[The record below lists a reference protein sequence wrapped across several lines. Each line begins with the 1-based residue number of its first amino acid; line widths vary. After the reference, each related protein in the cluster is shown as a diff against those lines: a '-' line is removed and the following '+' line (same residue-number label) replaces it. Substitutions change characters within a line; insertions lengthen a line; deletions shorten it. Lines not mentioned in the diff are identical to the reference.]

1 MSGLRFGLRTL
12 WRDSRTGELGV
23 LLAAIVIAVTA
34 MTAVGF
40 FTDRVGGAIREQA
53 SAVLAGDLE
62 LSSTD
67 PIPDDYLGEARAR
80 GLDAVQF
87 MTFPTMA
94 LAGDNNALALLRA
107 VSEGYPLRGEILV
120 SPQLFG
126 EAVRADGIPK
136 PGEAWAEP
144 GLLARLDVEVGAVLT
159 VGESTV
165 TVTRV
170 LDYQPGQGVGGFAQ
184 LAAGLMVNIADIP
197 AFDVIRPGS
206 RITYRHLYAGDSETV
221 DEWRS
226 WLKPRLSESVRMRGL
241 EDAGEQITAA
251 IDRAQRFLTLAS
263 LVTVILAA
271 VATAMAARRYALRHL
286 DTIALMKSLG
296 ATQGFIQVST
306 LAQLGLVILA
316 TAVIGTVLGF
326 AAQQVLVLLGAE
338 VLKVRLPAPSWFAG
352 ALGLLTAAT
361 ITVGFALPHLLKLK
375 DTPPMRVLRH
385 DLPPPRLG
393 TGLSYFIAVV
403 ALLIMI
409 GIIVRDLLI
418 LGLIAGGLVL
428 VTLIAVAGGWL
439 LVVTFTRFRGA
450 AGVAWR
456 YGLANIS
463 RRGSE
468 SVVQIVAFALSLMV
482 LLLLTL
488 VRSDLL
494 NEWQRTLPEEAPN
507 YFLINIDPVEWPGI
521 RDFFMTETGAAP
533 DFLPFLRG
541 RVTRINGQSIEDYEF
556 PNLRG
561 KRFAQREGNLT
572 WRDELP
578 DTNELRDGQWWI
590 GETTDEIE
598 ASLEIGIARDLGI
611 GVGDTI
617 SFNIGGEDVRAR
629 ITNLRFV
636 EWDSLRPNFFVML
649 SPGLAEELPQTYIA
663 SVFIPPEKRRLLSSF
678 VREFPSV
685 TLLDLDVILSQVRLI
700 IERASMAVQY
710 VFLFTLLA
718 GVTVLLAA
726 IQVTKDERRFES
738 AILHTLGAGRAKIMQ
753 GLAVEFTAL
762 GTLAGLLAALGAT
775 AVGWVVAEL
784 AFELDYS
791 LNPWLWIGGCAAGA
805 AVVGICGTLATRSAV
820 NEPPIAVLRE
830 G

>member
-23 LLAAIVIAVTA
+23 LLAAIVVAVTA

-40 FTDRVGGAIREQA
+40 FTDRVGSAIRTQA

-67 PIPDDYLGEARAR
+67 PIPADYLSEARSR
-80 GLDAVQF
+80 GLDAVQY

-94 LAGDNNALALLRA
+94 LAGESNSLALIKA
-107 VSEGYPLRGEILV
+107 VSDGYPLRGELLV
-120 SPQLFG
+120 SPQMFG
-126 EAVRADGIPK
+126 AAVRADGIPP

-144 GLLARLDVEVGAVLT
+144 GLLARLDVDVGATLV
-159 VGESTV
+159 VGESSV

-184 LAAGLMVNIADIP
+184 LAAGLMVNNIDIP

-206 RITYRHLYAGDSETV
+206 RITYRQLYAGDADIV
-221 DEWRS
+221 DAWRAS
-226 WLKPRLSESVRMRGL
+226 LKPRLSKGVRMRGL

-263 LVTVILAA
+263 LITVILAA

-296 ATQGFIQVST
+296 ATQGFVLVST
-306 LAQLGLVILA
+306 LSQLGLVIVL
-316 TAVIGTVLGF
+316 TAAVGTALGYG
-326 AAQQVLVLLGAE
+326 AQQVLVVLGAGLLR
-338 VLKVRLPAPSWFAG
+338 VDLPPASWFAG

-361 ITVGFALPHLLKLK
+361 ITVGFALPHLLQLK
-375 DTPPMRVLRH
+375 DTPPMRVLRR

-393 TGLSYFIAVV
+393 TGLSYGIAIA
-403 ALLIMI
+403 ALLFMI
-409 GIIVRDLLI
+409 GAIVRDLLM
-418 LGLIAGGLVL
+418 LGLIAGGLIL

-439 LVVTFTRFRGA
+439 LVITFTRFRGA

-494 NEWQRTLPEEAPN
+494 NEWQRTVPEDAPN
-507 YFLINIDPVEWPGI
+507 YFLINIEPEEWPGI
-521 RDFFMTETGAAP
+521 RDFFVRETGAAP
-533 DFLPFLRG
+533 EFLPFLRG
-541 RVTRINGQSIEDYEF
+541 RVTRVKGRTIDEYDF
-556 PNLRG
+556 PSPRG
-561 KRFAQREGNLT
+561 KNFAQREGNLT
-572 WRDELP
+572 WRNELP
-578 DTNELRDGQWWI
+578 DTNEVRDGQWWSAANP
-590 GETTDEIE
+590 GEIE
-598 ASLEIGIARDLGI
+598 ASIEVGIARDLGI

-617 SFNIGGEDVRAR
+617 GFNIGGEDVDAR
-629 ITNLRFV
+629 VTSLRFV
-636 EWDSLRPNFFVML
+636 EWDSMRPNFFVML
-649 SPGLAEELPQTYIA
+649 SPGLTEELPQTYIA
-663 SVFIPPEKRRLLSSF
+663 SVFIPPEQRRMLSGF
-678 VREFPSV
+678 IREFPSV
-685 TLLDLDVILSQVRLI
+685 TLLDLEVILRQVRMI
-700 IERASMAVQY
+700 IDRASLAVQY

-718 GVTVLLAA
+718 GITVLLAA

-738 AILHTLGAGRAKIMQ
+738 AILHTLGAGRRKIMQ

-762 GTLAGLLAALGAT
+762 GTLAGLLAAFGAT
-775 AVGWVVAEL
+775 AVGWVVAEQ
-784 AFELDYS
+784 AFELDYG
-791 LNPWLWIGGCAAGA
+791 LNPWVWLAGCLAGA
-805 AVVGICGTLATRSAV
+805 VVVGVCGTLATRGAV
-820 NEPPIAVLRE
+820 NEPPVAVLRE

>member
-40 FTDRVGGAIREQA
+40 FTDRVGSAIRTQA

-67 PIPDDYLGEARAR
+67 PIQADYLAEARAR
-80 GLDAVQF
+80 GLDAVQY

-94 LAGDNNALALLRA
+94 LAGEANSLALIKA
-107 VSEGYPLRGEILV
+107 VSDGYPLRGELLV
-120 SPQLFG
+120 SPQMFG
-126 EAVRADGIPK
+126 EAVRADGIP
-136 PGEAWAEP
+136 PAGEAWAEP
-144 GLLARLDVEVGAVLT
+144 GLLARLDVDVGATLV
-159 VGESTV
+159 VGESSV

-184 LAAGLMVNIADIP
+184 LAAGLMVNITDIP

-206 RITYRHLYAGDSETV
+206 RITYRHLYAGDAGAV
-221 DEWRS
+221 DDWRAA
-226 WLKPRLSESVRMRGL
+226 LKTRLSKGVRMRGL

-286 DTIALMKSLG
+286 DTVALMKSLG
-296 ATQGFIQVST
+296 ATQGFVLVST
-306 LAQLGLVILA
+306 LSQLGLVIVL
-316 TAVIGTVLGF
+316 TAAVGTALGYGAQTVLV
-326 AAQQVLVLLGAE
+326 ALGAGLLR
-338 VLKVRLPAPSWFAG
+338 VDLPPATWFAG

-361 ITVGFALPHLLKLK
+361 ITVGFALPHLLQLK

-393 TGLSYFIAVV
+393 TGVSYGIAIG
-403 ALLIMI
+403 ALLFMI
-409 GIIVRDLLI
+409 GAIVRDLLM
-418 LGLIAGGLVL
+418 LGLIAGGLIL

-439 LVVTFTRFRGA
+439 LVIVFTRFRGA

-488 VRSDLL
+488 VRGDLL
-494 NEWQRTLPEEAPN
+494 NEWRRTVPEDAPN
-507 YFLINIDPVEWPGI
+507 YFLINIEPEEWPGI
-521 RDFFMTETGAAP
+521 RDFFVRETGAAP

-541 RVTRINGQSIEDYEF
+541 RVTRVKGEGIDEYNF
-556 PNLRG
+556 PSPRG
-561 KRFAQREGNLT
+561 KNFAQREGNMT
-572 WRDELP
+572 WRNELP
-578 DTNELRDGQWWI
+578 ETNEVRGGQWWSAANA
-590 GETTDEIE
+590 GEIE
-598 ASLEIGIARDLGI
+598 ASIEVGIARDLGI
-611 GVGDTI
+611 DVGDTI
-617 SFNIGGEDVRAR
+617 GFNIGGEDIDAR
-629 ITNLRFV
+629 VTSLRFV
-636 EWDSLRPNFFVML
+636 EWDSMRPNFFVML
-649 SPGLAEELPQTYIA
+649 SPGLTEELPQTYIA
-663 SVFIPPEKRRLLSSF
+663 SVFIPPEQRRMLSSF
-678 VREFPSV
+678 IREFPSV
-685 TLLDLDVILSQVRLI
+685 TLLDLDVILRQVRMI
-700 IERASMAVQY
+700 IDRASLAVQY

-718 GVTVLLAA
+718 GITVLLAA

-738 AILHTLGAGRAKIMQ
+738 AILHTLGAGRRKILQ

-762 GTLAGLLAALGAT
+762 GTLAGLLAAFGAT
-775 AVGWVVAEL
+775 AVGWVVAEQ
-784 AFELDYS
+784 AFELDYG
-791 LNPWLWIGGCAAGA
+791 LNPWVWLAGCIAGA
-805 AVVGICGTLATRSAV
+805 VVVGFCGTLATRGAV
-820 NEPPIAVLRE
+820 SEPPVAVLRE

>member
-1 MSGLRFGLRTL
+1 VSGILFGLRTL

-23 LLAAIVIAVTA
+23 LLAAIVVAVTA

-40 FTDRVGGAIREQA
+40 FTDRVGGAIRMQA

-67 PIPDDYLGEARAR
+67 PIPRQFLGEARVR
-80 GLDAVQF
+80 GVDAVEL

-94 LAGDNNALALLRA
+94 IAGEANSLALIRA
-107 VSEGYPLRGEILV
+107 VGEGYPLRGEILV

-126 EAVRADGIPK
+126 EAVRADGVPP

-144 GLLARLDVEVGAVLT
+144 GLLARLDADVGATLT
-159 VGESTV
+159 VGESSV

-184 LAAGLMVNIADIP
+184 LAAGLMVNMSDVP

-206 RITYRHLYAGDSETV
+206 RITYRHVYAGQPDAI
-221 DEWRS
+221 DAWRAD
-226 WLKPRLSESVRMRGL
+226 LAARLPESVRMRGL

-296 ATQGFIQVST
+296 ATQGFIQTAT
-306 LAQLGLVILA
+306 LSQLGLVIVL
-316 TAVIGTVLGF
+316 TAVIGTCLGYGG
-326 AAQQVLVLLGAE
+326 QQVLVAIGAG
-338 VLKVRLPAPSWFAG
+338 VLRVELPPASWFAG

-375 DTPPMRVLRH
+375 DTPPMRVLRR
-385 DLPPPRLG
+385 DLPPPRLS
-393 TGLSYFIAVV
+393 TAMSYGVAVG
-403 ALLIMI
+403 ALLFMV
-409 GIIVRDLLI
+409 GVIVRDPLM
-418 LGLIAGGLVL
+418 LGLIAGGLIL
-428 VTLIAVAGGWL
+428 VAGIAVAGGWL
-439 LVVTFTRFRGA
+439 LVLAFTRFRGA

-463 RRGSE
+463 RRGAE

-488 VRSDLL
+488 VRGDLL
-494 NEWQRTLPEEAPN
+494 NEWQRTLPEDAPN
-507 YFLINIDPVEWPGI
+507 YFLINIEPDQWPGI
-521 RDFFMTETGAAP
+521 RAFFERETGAVP

-541 RVTRINGQSIEDYEF
+541 RVTTINGEAVDDIAF
-556 PNLRG
+556 PNARAEN
-561 KRFAQREGNLT
+561 FAKREGNLT
-572 WRDELP
+572 WRLELP
-578 DTNELRDGQWWI
+578 ETNEVREGQWWDRPNP
-590 GETTDEIE
+590 DEIE
-598 ASLEIGIARDLGI
+598 VSLELGIARDMGL

-617 SFNIGGEDVRAR
+617 GFNIGGEQVDTR
-629 ITNLRFV
+629 ITSLRFV

-663 SVFIPPEKRRLLSSF
+663 SVYIPPAKRRMLSSF
-678 VREFPSV
+678 VREFPGV
-685 TLLDLDVILSQVRLI
+685 TLLDLEVILSQVRMI
-700 IERASMAVQY
+700 IDRASMAVQY

-718 GVTVLLAA
+718 GITVLLAA

-738 AILHTLGAGRAKIMQ
+738 AILHTLGARRRKIVQ

-762 GTLAGLLAALGAT
+762 GTLAGLLAAIGAT
-775 AVGWVVAEL
+775 AVGWLVAEQ
-784 AFELDYS
+784 AFAPS
-791 LNPWLWIGGCAAGA
+791 SGCAARWPRA
-805 AVVGICGTLATRSAV
+805 A
-820 NEPPIAVLRE
+820 P
-830 G
+830 

>member
-40 FTDRVGGAIREQA
+40 FTDRVGSAIRTQA

-67 PIPDDYLGEARAR
+67 PIPADYLAEARAR
-80 GLDAVQF
+80 GLDAVQY

-94 LAGDNNALALLRA
+94 LAGEANSLALIKA
-107 VSEGYPLRGEILV
+107 VSDGYPLRGELLV
-120 SPQLFG
+120 SPQMFG
-126 EAVRADGIPK
+126 EAVRADGIP
-136 PGEAWAEP
+136 PAGEAWAEP
-144 GLLARLDVEVGAVLT
+144 GLLARLDVDVGATLV
-159 VGESTV
+159 VGESSV

-184 LAAGLMVNIADIP
+184 LAAGLMVNITDIP

-206 RITYRHLYAGDSETV
+206 RITYRHLYAGDAGAV
-221 DEWRS
+221 DDWRAA
-226 WLKPRLSESVRMRGL
+226 LKPRLSKGVRMRGL

-286 DTIALMKSLG
+286 DTVALMKSLG
-296 ATQGFIQVST
+296 ATQGFVLVST
-306 LAQLGLVILA
+306 LSQLGLVIVL
-316 TAVIGTVLGF
+316 TAAVGTALGYGAQTVLV
-326 AAQQVLVLLGAE
+326 ALGAGLLR
-338 VLKVRLPAPSWFAG
+338 VDLPPATWFAG

-361 ITVGFALPHLLKLK
+361 ITVGFALPHLLQLK

-393 TGLSYFIAVV
+393 TGVSYGIAIG
-403 ALLIMI
+403 ALLFMI
-409 GIIVRDLLI
+409 GAIVRDLLM
-418 LGLIAGGLVL
+418 LGLIAGGLIL

-439 LVVTFTRFRGA
+439 LVIVFTRFRGA

-488 VRSDLL
+488 VRGDLL
-494 NEWQRTLPEEAPN
+494 NEWRRTVPEDAPN
-507 YFLINIDPVEWPGI
+507 YFLINIEPEEWPGI
-521 RDFFMTETGAAP
+521 RDFFVRETGAAP

-541 RVTRINGQSIEDYEF
+541 RVTRVKGEGIDEYDF
-556 PNLRG
+556 PSPRG
-561 KRFAQREGNLT
+561 KNFAQREGNMT
-572 WRDELP
+572 WRNELP
-578 DTNELRDGQWWI
+578 ETNEVRGGQWWSAANA
-590 GETTDEIE
+590 GEIE
-598 ASLEIGIARDLGI
+598 ASIEVGIARDLGI
-611 GVGDTI
+611 DVGDTI
-617 SFNIGGEDVRAR
+617 GFNIGGEDIDAR
-629 ITNLRFV
+629 VTSLRFV
-636 EWDSLRPNFFVML
+636 EWDSMRPNFFVML
-649 SPGLAEELPQTYIA
+649 SPGLTEELPQTYIA
-663 SVFIPPEKRRLLSSF
+663 SVFIPPEQRRMLSSF
-678 VREFPSV
+678 IREFPSV
-685 TLLDLDVILSQVRLI
+685 TLLDLEVILRQVRMI
-700 IERASMAVQY
+700 IDRASLAVQY

-718 GVTVLLAA
+718 GITVLLAA

-738 AILHTLGAGRAKIMQ
+738 AILHTLGAGRRKILQ

-762 GTLAGLLAALGAT
+762 GTLAGLLAAFGAT
-775 AVGWVVAEL
+775 AVGWLVAEQ
-784 AFELDYS
+784 AFELDYG
-791 LNPWLWIGGCAAGA
+791 LNPWVWLAGCIAGA
-805 AVVGICGTLATRSAV
+805 VVVGFCGTLATRGAV
-820 NEPPIAVLRE
+820 SEPPVAVLRE

>member
-1 MSGLRFGLRTL
+1 LRFGLRTL

-40 FTDRVGGAIREQA
+40 FTDRVGTAIRTQA

-67 PIPDDYLGEARAR
+67 PIPDDYLVEARGR
-80 GLDAVQF
+80 GLDAVEF

-94 LAGDNNALALLRA
+94 TAGEANSLALLKA
-107 VSEGYPLRGEILV
+107 VSEGYPLRGEVLV
-120 SPQLFG
+120 SSQVFG
-126 EAVRADGIPK
+126 EIEKADGIPA

-144 GLLARLDVEVGAVLT
+144 GLLARLDADVGVTLT
-159 VGESTV
+159 IGESTV

-170 LDYQPGQGVGGFAQ
+170 VDYQPGQGVGGFAQ
-184 LAAGLMVNIADIP
+184 LAAGLVVNIADIP
-197 AFDVIRPGS
+197 TFDVIRPGS
-206 RITYRHLYAGDSETV
+206 RITYRHLYAGESNLV
-221 DEWRS
+221 DEWRAS
-226 WLKPRLSESVRMRGL
+226 LDGRISNSVRMRGL

-296 ATQGFIQVST
+296 ATQGFIQVAT
-306 LAQLGLVILA
+306 LSQLGLVILV
-316 TAVIGTVLGF
+316 TALIGTMLGF
-326 AAQQVLVLLGAE
+326 VAQGVLVALGAGILR
-338 VLKVRLPAPSWFAG
+338 VDLPPASWFAG
-352 ALGLLTAAT
+352 SLGLLTAAT
-361 ITVGFALPHLLKLK
+361 ITIGFALPHLLKLK

-393 TGLSYFIAVV
+393 TGLSYGIAVA
-403 ALLIMI
+403 ALLLMI
-409 GIIVRDLLI
+409 GAIVRDALI

-494 NEWQRTLPEEAPN
+494 NEWQRTLPEDAPN
-507 YFLINIDPVEWPGI
+507 YFLINIDPQEWPGI
-521 RDFFMTETGAAP
+521 RDFFVSETGAAP

-541 RVTRINGQSIEDYEF
+541 RMTTVNGQSISDVEF
-556 PNLRG
+556 PNIRG
-561 KRFAQREGNLT
+561 ENFSQREGNLT
-572 WRDELP
+572 WRAELP
-578 DTNELRDGQWWI
+578 DTNEVRDGEWWT
-590 GETTDEIE
+590 EANHEEIE
-598 ASLEIGIARDLGI
+598 ASLEVGIARDLGV
-611 GVGDTI
+611 GVGDTLG
-617 SFNIGGEDVRAR
+617 FNIGGENIEAR
-629 ITNLRFV
+629 VTSLRFV

-663 SVFIPPEKRRLLSSF
+663 SVYIPPKTRRLLSGF
-678 VREFPSV
+678 IRQFPSV
-685 TLLDLDVILSQVRLI
+685 TLLDLEVILGQVRMI

-718 GVTVLLAA
+718 GITVLLAA

-738 AILHTLGAGRAKIMQ
+738 AILHTLGAGRRKIMQ

-762 GTLAGLLAALGAT
+762 GTLAGLLAAFGAT
-775 AVGWVVAEL
+775 AVGWVVAEQ

-791 LNPWLWIGGCAAGA
+791 LNPWLWLTGCIAGA
-805 AVVGICGTLATRSAV
+805 AVVGFCGTLATRGAV
-820 NEPPIAVLRE
+820 NEPPVAVLRE

>member
-12 WRDSRTGELGV
+12 WRDSRTGDLGV
-23 LLAAIVIAVTA
+23 LLAAIVIAVTV

-40 FTDRVGGAIREQA
+40 FTDRVGSAIRTQA

-67 PIPDDYLGEARAR
+67 PIPADYLAEARAR
-80 GLDAVQF
+80 GLDAVQY

-94 LAGDNNALALLRA
+94 LAGEANSLALIKA
-107 VSEGYPLRGEILV
+107 VSDGYPLRGELLV
-120 SPQLFG
+120 SPQMFG
-126 EAVRADGIPK
+126 EAVRADGIP
-136 PGEAWAEP
+136 PAGEAWAEP
-144 GLLARLDVEVGAVLT
+144 GLLARLDVDVGATLV
-159 VGESTV
+159 VGESSV

-184 LAAGLMVNIADIP
+184 LAAGLMVNITDIP

-206 RITYRHLYAGDSETV
+206 RITYRHLYAGDAGAV
-221 DEWRS
+221 DDWRAA
-226 WLKPRLSESVRMRGL
+226 LKTRLSKGVRMRGL

-286 DTIALMKSLG
+286 DTVALMKSLG
-296 ATQGFIQVST
+296 ATQGFVLVST
-306 LAQLGLVILA
+306 LSQLGLVIVL
-316 TAVIGTVLGF
+316 TAAVGTALGYGAQTVLV
-326 AAQQVLVLLGAE
+326 ALGAGLLR
-338 VLKVRLPAPSWFAG
+338 VDLPPATWFAG

-361 ITVGFALPHLLKLK
+361 ITVGFALPHLLQLK

-393 TGLSYFIAVV
+393 TGVSYGIAIG
-403 ALLIMI
+403 ALLFMI
-409 GIIVRDLLI
+409 GAIVRDLLM
-418 LGLIAGGLVL
+418 LGLIAGGLIL

-439 LVVTFTRFRGA
+439 LVIVFTRFRGA

-488 VRSDLL
+488 VRGDLL
-494 NEWQRTLPEEAPN
+494 NEWRRTVPEDAPN
-507 YFLINIDPVEWPGI
+507 YFLINIEPEEWPGI
-521 RDFFMTETGAAP
+521 RDFFVRETGAAP

-541 RVTRINGQSIEDYEF
+541 RVTRVKGEGIDEYDF
-556 PNLRG
+556 PSPRG
-561 KRFAQREGNLT
+561 KNFAQREGNMT
-572 WRDELP
+572 WRNELP
-578 DTNELRDGQWWI
+578 ETNEVRGGQWWSAANA
-590 GETTDEIE
+590 GEIE
-598 ASLEIGIARDLGI
+598 ASIEVGIARDLGI
-611 GVGDTI
+611 DVGDTI
-617 SFNIGGEDVRAR
+617 GFNIGGEDIDAR
-629 ITNLRFV
+629 VTSLRFV
-636 EWDSLRPNFFVML
+636 EWDSMRPNFFVML
-649 SPGLAEELPQTYIA
+649 SPGLTEELPQTYIA
-663 SVFIPPEKRRLLSSF
+663 SVFIPPEQRRMLSSF
-678 VREFPSV
+678 IREFPSV
-685 TLLDLDVILSQVRLI
+685 TLLDLDVILRQVRMI
-700 IERASMAVQY
+700 IDRASLAVQY

-718 GVTVLLAA
+718 GITVLLAA

-738 AILHTLGAGRAKIMQ
+738 AILHTLGAGRRKILQ

-762 GTLAGLLAALGAT
+762 GTLAGLLAAFGAT
-775 AVGWVVAEL
+775 AVGWVVAEQ
-784 AFELDYS
+784 AFELDYG
-791 LNPWLWIGGCAAGA
+791 LNPWVWLAGSIAGA
-805 AVVGICGTLATRSAV
+805 VVVGFCGTLATRGAV
-820 NEPPIAVLRE
+820 SEPPVAVLRE

>member
-12 WRDSRTGELGV
+12 LRDSRSGELGV

-40 FTDRVGGAIREQA
+40 FTDRVGSAIRTQA

-67 PIPDDYLGEARAR
+67 PIPAEYMDAARER
-80 GLDAVQF
+80 GLEAVEF

-94 LAGDNNALALLRA
+94 LAGEANSLALLRA
-107 VSEGYPLRGEILV
+107 VSEGYPLRGELLV

-126 EAVRADGIPK
+126 DAVRADGIPP

-144 GLLARLDVEVGAVLT
+144 GLLARLDIDVGATLT
-159 VGESTV
+159 IGESQV

-206 RITYRHLYAGDSETV
+206 RITYRHLYAGDGDTI
-221 DEWRS
+221 DDFRAF
-226 WLKPRLSESVRMRGL
+226 LKPKLSKSVRMRGL

-296 ATQGFIQVST
+296 ATQGFIQVAT
-306 LAQLGLVILA
+306 LSQLGLVILV
-316 TAVIGTVLGF
+316 TALIGTLFGF
-326 AAQQVLVLLGAE
+326 GAQQVLVALGAG
-338 VLKVRLPAPSWFAG
+338 VLRVDLPPASGFAG

-361 ITVGFALPHLLKLK
+361 ITIGFALPHLLKLK

-393 TGLSYFIAVV
+393 TGLSYGIAIA
-403 ALLIMI
+403 ALLVMI
-409 GIIVRDLLI
+409 GVIVRDLLM
-418 LGLIAGGLVL
+418 LSLVAGGLVL

-439 LVVTFTRFRGA
+439 LVLTFTRFRGA
-450 AGVAWR
+450 AGIAWR

-494 NEWQRTLPEEAPN
+494 NEWQRTLPEDAPN
-507 YFLINIDPVEWPGI
+507 YFLINIDPEEWPGI
-521 RDFFMTETGAAP
+521 SSFFERETDTVP

-541 RVTRINGQSIEDYEF
+541 RVTSVKGEAISDYEF
-556 PNLRG
+556 PNMRG
-561 KRFAQREGNLT
+561 ENFAQREGNLT
-572 WRDELP
+572 WRGELP
-578 DTNELRDGQWWI
+578 DTNEVRDGQWWSAA
-590 GETTDEIE
+590 TTDEIE
-598 ASLEIGIARDLGI
+598 ASLEVGIARDLGV
-611 GVGDTI
+611 GVGDMMG
-617 SFNIGGEDVRAR
+617 FNIGGENIEAR
-629 ITNLRFV
+629 ITSLRFV

-663 SVFIPPEKRRLLSSF
+663 SAYIPPEKRRLLSGF
-678 VREFPSV
+678 IREFPSV
-685 TLLDLDVILSQVRLI
+685 TLLDLEVILGQVRMI

-718 GVTVLLAA
+718 GITVLLAA

-738 AILHTLGAGRAKIMQ
+738 AILHTLGAGRRTIMQ

-762 GTLAGLLAALGAT
+762 GTLAGLLAAIGAT
-775 AVGWVVAEL
+775 AVGWVVAEQ

-791 LNPWLWIGGCAAGA
+791 LNPWIWIAGCLAGA
-805 AVVGICGTLATRSAV
+805 AVVGSCGTLATRSAV
-820 NEPPIAVLRE
+820 KEPPVAVLRE

>member
-40 FTDRVGGAIREQA
+40 FTDRVGSAIRTQA

-67 PIPDDYLGEARAR
+67 PIPDDYLDEARSR
-80 GLDAVQF
+80 GLDAVQY

-94 LAGDNNALALLRA
+94 LVGESNSLALIKA
-107 VSEGYPLRGEILV
+107 VSDGYPLRGELLV
-120 SPQLFG
+120 SPQMFG
-126 EAVRADGIPK
+126 EAVRADAIPP

-144 GLLARLDVEVGAVLT
+144 GLLARLDVDVGARLV
-159 VGESTV
+159 VGESSV
-165 TVTRV
+165 VVTRV

-184 LAAGLMVNIADIP
+184 LAAGLMVNITDIP
-197 AFDVIRPGS
+197 SFDVIRPGS
-206 RITYRHLYAGDSETV
+206 RITYRHLYAGDADAVT
-221 DEWRS
+221 EWRA
-226 WLKPRLSESVRMRGL
+226 WLKPRLNQGVRMRGL

-296 ATQGFIQVST
+296 ATQGFVQVST
-306 LAQLGLVILA
+306 LSQLGLVIIL
-316 TAVIGTVLGF
+316 TAAVGTLLGF
-326 AAQQVLVLLGAE
+326 GAQQVLVALGAG
-338 VLKVRLPAPSWFAG
+338 VLQVELPPASWFAG
-352 ALGLLTAAT
+352 TLGLLTAAT
-361 ITVGFALPHLLKLK
+361 ITVGFALPHLMQLK
-375 DTPPMRVLRH
+375 DTPPMRVLRR

-393 TGLSYFIAVV
+393 TGLSYGIAIA
-403 ALLIMI
+403 ALLFMI
-409 GIIVRDLLI
+409 GAIVRDLLM
-418 LGLIAGGLVL
+418 LGLIAGGLVV
-428 VTLIAVAGGWL
+428 VTLVAVAGGWL
-439 LVVTFTRFRGA
+439 LVVAFTRFRGA

-456 YGLANIS
+456 YGLANIA

-494 NEWQRTLPEEAPN
+494 NEWQRTVPEDAPN
-507 YFLINIDPVEWPGI
+507 YFLINIEPEEWPGI
-521 RDFFMTETGAAP
+521 REFFVRETGAAP

-541 RVTRINGQSIEDYEF
+541 RVTRVKGQTIDDYDF
-556 PNLRG
+556 PSPRG
-561 KRFAQREGNLT
+561 RNFAQREGNLT

-578 DTNELRDGQWWI
+578 NTNEVRDGQWWSAANP
-590 GETTDEIE
+590 GEIE
-598 ASLEIGIARDLGI
+598 ASIEIGIARDLGI

-617 SFNIGGEDVRAR
+617 GFNIGGEDVDAR
-629 ITNLRFV
+629 VTSLRFV
-636 EWDSLRPNFFVML
+636 EWDSMRPNFFVML
-649 SPGLAEELPQTYIA
+649 SPGLTEELPQTYIA
-663 SVFIPPEKRRLLSSF
+663 SVFIPPDKRRMLSSF
-678 VREFPSV
+678 IREFPSV
-685 TLLDLDVILSQVRLI
+685 TLLDLEVILRQVRMI
-700 IERASMAVQY
+700 IERASLAVQY

-718 GVTVLLAA
+718 GIMVLLAA

-738 AILHTLGAGRAKIMQ
+738 AILHTLGAGRRKIMQ

-762 GTLAGLLAALGAT
+762 GTLAGLLAAFGAT
-775 AVGWVVAEL
+775 AVGWVIAEQ
-784 AFELDYS
+784 AFELDYG
-791 LNPWLWIGGCAAGA
+791 LNPWVWLAGCLAGA
-805 AVVGICGTLATRSAV
+805 SVVGFCGTLATRGAV
-820 NEPPIAVLRE
+820 NEPPVAVLRE

>member
-1 MSGLRFGLRTL
+1 LRFGLRTL

-40 FTDRVGGAIREQA
+40 FTDRVGTAIRTQA

-67 PIPDDYLGEARAR
+67 PIPDDYLVEARGR
-80 GLDAVQF
+80 GLDAVEF

-94 LAGDNNALALLRA
+94 TAGEANSLALLKA
-107 VSEGYPLRGEILV
+107 VSEGYPLRGEVLV
-120 SPQLFG
+120 SSQVFG
-126 EAVRADGIPK
+126 EIEKADGIPA

-144 GLLARLDVEVGAVLT
+144 GLLARLDADVGVTLT
-159 VGESTV
+159 IGESTV

-170 LDYQPGQGVGGFAQ
+170 VDYQPGQGVGGFAQ
-184 LAAGLMVNIADIP
+184 LAAGLVVNIADIP
-197 AFDVIRPGS
+197 TFDVIRPGS
-206 RITYRHLYAGDSETV
+206 RITYRHLYAGESNLV
-221 DEWRS
+221 DEWRAS
-226 WLKPRLSESVRMRGL
+226 LDGRISNSVRMRGL

-296 ATQGFIQVST
+296 ATQGFIQVAT
-306 LAQLGLVILA
+306 LSQLGLVILV
-316 TAVIGTVLGF
+316 TALIGTMLGF
-326 AAQQVLVLLGAE
+326 VAQGVLVALGAGILR
-338 VLKVRLPAPSWFAG
+338 VDLPPASWFAG
-352 ALGLLTAAT
+352 SLGLLTAAT
-361 ITVGFALPHLLKLK
+361 ITIGFALPHLLKLK

-393 TGLSYFIAVV
+393 TGLSYGIAVA
-403 ALLIMI
+403 ALLLMI
-409 GIIVRDLLI
+409 GAIVRDALI

-494 NEWQRTLPEEAPN
+494 NEWQRTLPEDAPN
-507 YFLINIDPVEWPGI
+507 YFLINIDPQEWPGI
-521 RDFFMTETGAAP
+521 RDFFVSETGTAP

-541 RVTRINGQSIEDYEF
+541 RMTTVNGQSISDVEF
-556 PNLRG
+556 PNIRG
-561 KRFAQREGNLT
+561 ENFSQREGNLT
-572 WRDELP
+572 WRAELP
-578 DTNELRDGQWWI
+578 DTNEVRDGEWWT
-590 GETTDEIE
+590 EANHEEIE
-598 ASLEIGIARDLGI
+598 ASLEVGIARDLGV
-611 GVGDTI
+611 GVGDTLG
-617 SFNIGGEDVRAR
+617 FNIGGENIEAR
-629 ITNLRFV
+629 VTSLRFV

-663 SVFIPPEKRRLLSSF
+663 SVYIPPKTRRLLSGF
-678 VREFPSV
+678 IRQFPSV
-685 TLLDLDVILSQVRLI
+685 TLLDLEVILGQVRMI

-718 GVTVLLAA
+718 GITVLLAA

-738 AILHTLGAGRAKIMQ
+738 AILHTLGAGRRKIMQ

-762 GTLAGLLAALGAT
+762 GTLAGLLAAFGAT
-775 AVGWVVAEL
+775 AVGWVVAEQ

-791 LNPWLWIGGCAAGA
+791 LNPWLWLTGCIAGA
-805 AVVGICGTLATRSAV
+805 AVVGFCGTLATRGAV
-820 NEPPIAVLRE
+820 NEPPVAVLRE